1 MNNSIFR
8 KASKKEKT
16 FRIMNNFIMIFLA
29 FITLYPMLYVVFAS
43 FSDPAELAKETGLL
57 LRPAVFSL
65 DGYKA
70 VMESENVRM
79 GFRNTLFYT
88 VVGTTVNMF
97 LTILGAY
104 VMAQKGYLLKKP
116 FTIMIMITMYFGGG
130 MIPTF
135 LVVKDLNLLN
145 TVWAIIIPGAISTY
159 NMIVLRTSFESV
171 PDSLLESAKIDGAN
185 DWTVLWNIVLPLSKA
200 GLATIAL
207 FYAVGRWGEWYS
219 ALVYLQKRRDL
230 YPLQMFLRELL
241 VLPAQNDRA
250 YAENMI
256 DGAANAYILK
266 EVTKYA
272 TIVVSTVPILVV
284 YPFLQKY
291 FVKGVM
297 VGAVKG

>member
-1 MNNSIFR
+1 
-8 KASKKEKT
+8 
-16 FRIMNNFIMIFLA
+16 
-29 FITLYPMLYVVFAS
+29 
-43 FSDPAELAKETGLL
+43 
-57 LRPAVFSL
+57 
-65 DGYKA
+65 
-70 VMESENVRM
+70 MESENVRM

-135 LVVKDLNLLN
+135 LVVKYLNLLN

>member
-1 MNNSIFR
+1 MNNITFIKASNGEKIFR
-8 KASKKEKT
+8 
-16 FRIMNNFIMIFLA
+16 IVNNSVMIFLA
-29 FITLYPMLYVVFAS
+29 LITLYPMLYVVFAS
-43 FSDPAELAKETGLL
+43 FSDPAELIKETGLL
-57 LRPAVFSL
+57 LKPAGFSL
-65 DGYKA
+65 EGYKA
-70 VMESENVRM
+70 VIESENVRL

-88 VVGTTVNMF
+88 IAGTTVNML
-97 LTILGAY
+97 LTILGSY
-104 VMAQKGYLLKKP
+104 VMSRKGYLLKKP
-116 FTIMIMITMYFGGG
+116 FMIMILITMYFGGG

-135 LVVKDLNLLN
+135 LVIRDLHMLN

-159 NMIVLRTSFESV
+159 NMIVLRLSFESV
-171 PDSLLESAKIDGAN
+171 PDSLFESAIIDGAN
-185 DWTVLWNIVLPLSKA
+185 DWTMLWKIVVPLSKA

-230 YPLQMFLRELL
+230 FPLQMFLRELL
-241 VLPAQNDRA
+241 VLPNQNDPNYLQRV
-250 YAENMI
+250 N
-256 DGAANAYILK
+256 DGAANSYVLK